1 MAKANNP
8 QAGSAVKHQSNNP
21 IAVWQRLYRG
31 DTNFDFIGRRK
42 WLYGGAVTLTLLAV
56 IGIIVFP
63 FNLGIEFVGGN
74 QFQAHYVSGHQL
86 SEVEGV
92 VKDTGVDI
100 ASTQLAGSDDAT
112 RYIIRTPD
120 LDNAQTV
127 EVQKALGNELGVDAD
142 DITVNEVSSSWGA
155 SVSEQAVIALVV
167 FLILVC
173 AYLWFRYDRAMAGAS
188 IIGLLQNLVF
198 TAGIYAI
205 VGFEVTPNTIIGL
218 LTIKG
223 YSLYDNVVVFDKVHE
238 NTRDVLKQR
247 DFTYAEGTNRAINQT
262 LMRSINTS
270 LIGLLPVAGL
280 LFVGAGALGVGT
292 LTDLSLVLFVGI
304 ATGTLASLFLSSPL
318 LVDFTQMSSAYKA
331 HTKRVLDRRASGAA
345 DEPDPK
351 PTKSTSK
358 DRSSVDVDVDFESDD
373 EDDDEPTRPQ
383 KAMSGAGAAAPKPG
397 ARSSKSAKSTAAKK
411 RKKRR

>member
-1 MAKANNP
+1 MTEEVNNP
-8 QAGSAVKHQSNNP
+8 ESVKVTTTTTHRSNSP
-21 IAVWQRLYRG
+21 IAIWRRLYNG

-42 WLYGGAVTLTLLAV
+42 WLYLASAVATLVA
-56 IGIIVFP
+56 IGGIIFSP

-74 QFQAHYVSGHQL
+74 QFQAHYVAGHDLDQVE
-86 SEVEGV
+86 EVVRG
-92 VKDTGVDI
+92 TGVDI
-100 ASTQLAGSDDAT
+100 ASTQMAGSDAAQ
-112 RYIIRTPD
+112 RYIIRTAALSD
-120 LDNAQTV
+120 TESAA
-127 EVQKALGNELGVDAD
+127 VQDALSDELGISVDQV
-142 DITVNEVSSSWGA
+142 TVSEVSSSWGS
-155 SVSEQAVIALVV
+155 SVSVKAIQALIV
-167 FLILVC
+167 FLVLVC

-198 TAGIYAI
+198 TAGIYAL

-238 NTRDVLKQR
+238 NTRGVLKQR

-280 LFVGAGALGVGT
+280 LFVGAGLLGVGT

-318 LVDFTQMSSAYKA
+318 LVDFTNMNAAYKN
-331 HTKRVLDRRASGAA
+331 HTARVLARRASGKRGDKGAESRPQWA
-345 DEPDPK
+345 E
-351 PTKSTSK
+351 
-358 DRSSVDVDVDFESDD
+358 DVDDDTEEFGEDAPAD
-373 EDDDEPTRPQ
+373 EDDEARTVT
-383 KAMSGAGAAAPKPG
+383 SGASAAPRPG
-397 ARSSKSAKSTAAKK
+397 IRTTTARKK
-411 RKKRR
+411 RKRR